1 LDDAELVVN
10 TTPGSRFVERPAV
23 SVIVPA
29 YNTAEFIT
37 ETLESVFQQTFQDF
51 EVIVINDGSPD
62 TARLESALKR
72 FLGKIVYLKQ
82 ENRGLSGARNT
93 GIRQARGE
101 YLAFL
106 DSDDYWSPLY
116 LEKQMEHFAQQPGLD
131 AVYCDSRCFGDL
143 RFAGQTFMQLCP
155 SNGPVTLES
164 LITGRCHVCVSCTIA
179 RRKTVIE
186 VGLFDEQLRSVED
199 WDLWI
204 RSLHSGGIMT
214 YHRAVLGRRR
224 VRSGA
229 LSNDSIKM
237 LASLAQVLRKLD
249 DTLSLPPTLR
259 SLLCSRLRL
268 TEAHLALEQGKASL
282 LCGRLDE
289 AQRSLETA
297 NSFYHSKKLRLALVM
312 VRKLPTLARM
322 GARLWMFLLSCLDLC
337 RAAVRYA
344 ERLVQSPSDTGADRR
359 GDFSS

>member
-1 LDDAELVVN
+1 LDQARFVVN
-10 TTPGSRFVERPAV
+10 TIPGSRSVARPAL
-23 SVIVPA
+23 SVIVPT
-29 YNTAEFIT
+29 YNTAELIT

-62 TARLESALKR
+62 TARLESVLER
-72 FLGKIVYLKQ
+72 FRDKIVYLKQ

-93 GIRQARGE
+93 GIGQARGE

-106 DSDDYWSPLY
+106 DSDDCWSPLY
-116 LEKQMEHFAQQPGLD
+116 LEKQMEHFAEQPGLD

-164 LITGRCHVCVSCTIA
+164 LISGRCHVCVSCTIA

-186 VGLFDEQLRSVED
+186 AGLFDERLRSVED

-204 RSLHSGGIMT
+204 RTLHRGGIMT

-229 LSNDSIKM
+229 LSGDSIKM
-237 LASLAQVLRKLD
+237 LASLAQVLRNLD
-249 DTLSLPPTLR
+249 DTLSLPTTLR
-259 SLLCSRLRL
+259 SLLRGRLRL

-282 LCGRLDE
+282 LLGRFDQ

-297 NSFYHSKKLRLALVM
+297 NSFYESWKVGLALVL
-312 VRKLPTLARM
+312 VRKLPALARM
-322 GARLWMFLLSCLDLC
+322 GAKLWMFLLNCLDLC
-337 RAAVRYA
+337 RAAVLFA
-344 ERLVQSPSDTGADRR
+344 ERLVESPSDAGADRP
-359 GDFSS
+359 GNFF